1 MSERSELPVTV
12 SGLRARVAHAGHLFR
27 RFAGSLS
34 RRPPSADDEA
44 WAESQ
49 LLAVEVPLWR
59 RMPPQDRR
67 HAVEVAHR
75 FLATRPDATRAEVAG
90 ALLHDVGKVEAG
102 LGTAGR
108 VLATLVPER
117 WAHGRFGTYR
127 AHEAIGAR
135 WCEQRGSDPVTV
147 ALVAGTGGG
156 PAAAALRA
164 ADDL

>member
-1 MSERSELPVTV
+1 V
-12 SGLRARVAHAGHLFR
+12 SALRARLAHAGHLAR

-34 RRPPSADDEA
+34 RRPPSYDDEA
-44 WAESQ
+44 WAESS
-49 LLAVEVPLWR
+49 LLPVEVPLWR

-67 HAVEVAHR
+67 HAIEVTRR
-75 FLATRPDATRAEVAG
+75 FLALRPDATRAEVAG

-108 VLATLVPER
+108 VLATVVPER
-117 WAHGRFGTYR
+117 WARGRVETYR
-127 AHEAIGAR
+127 AHEQIGAR

-147 ALVAGTGGG
+147 ALVAGTGSG
-156 PAAAALRA
+156 PAAGALRA